1 MASSAGVV
9 MVGGWCSFILQGA
22 GVVLDGWNCRG
33 SRRVWWWSVGGAPG
47 VVGGGVSGHIC
58 GGTRGRCV
66 ARPRSVAAAFACES
80 GTLFLHLALIFTLLG
95 ILFAN
100 ATTAT
105 AVGREVFTRFFEV
118 SRKDFP
124 KSLRIV
130 SRKIRILTRV
140 RESCKQ

>member
-1 MASSAGVV
+1 MVAPRVKLPAVEGASNG
-9 MVGGWCSFILQGA
+9 
-22 GVVLDGWNCRG
+22 RG
-33 SRRVWWWSVGGAPG
+33 P
-47 VVGGGVSGHIC
+47 GHIC
-58 GGTRGRCV
+58 RGTRGRCV

-80 GTLFLHLALIFTLLG
+80 GTLFLYFALIFILLS
-95 ILFAN
+95 IFFAN

-130 SRKIRILTRV
+130 SRKIRNLTRV
-140 RESCKQ
+140 REEYKKKRRP